1 MKIKDENL
9 LAVKLEKYLKDN
21 FRKRINLGIISKE
34 FNLNTN
40 EITKVFKSHFNRSIV
55 DYMIELRINYTKEL
69 LKKTKLSIY
78 EIALDSGYTTISNF
92 NRQFKEVNGMTP
104 MEYRKS
110 LKKIK

>member
-9 LAVKLEKYLKDN
+9 LAMNLKKYLQEN

-34 FNLNTN
+34 FNMNTN
-40 EITKVFKSHFNRSIV
+40 EITKTFKNHFDKSIV

-69 LKKTKLSIY
+69 LKETSMSIY
-78 EIALDSGYTTISNF
+78 EIAIKSGYTTISNF

-110 LKKIK
+110 LKN